1 MDTDT
6 ALRTIDDLPLIDMH
20 DPAFLTDPHAVLRPL
35 QREWP
40 LVRSRRGIEVI
51 RYDWNVELYAD
62 RRFDTPGVE
71 DFISKGVPPMFRAFL
86 EHGFLLGFHG
96 ERHDLIRRVLQ
107 KGFSIRRIDEQ
118 RDLMR
123 SVAEELVDRFID
135 RDEVDFVSEFTQRFP
150 VITLCRLLG
159 VPKEDIPRFHE
170 AAVTL
175 HLMGAV
181 PIAPGFPQIEEALSV
196 LYGYVADLVARR
208 RREPAEDFIS
218 ALIEAEATEGR
229 LTEEELSWNV
239 ANLLFAGQDTTRF
252 QLASVVSAILGEPGD
267 VWSRLAAEPDLIPR
281 AISEGVR
288 LHPAAQWNSRRALE
302 DAEYRGFRFAKG
314 QWVFLN
320 NMAGGR
326 DPQHFAEPDRF
337 DLARSERFETP
348 FGRGLHHCLGQMLA
362 KRGMEEALFVLTQR
376 LADVRM
382 PEAAEWV
389 RPTSMIGGP
398 EAMPLSFR
406 PR

>member
-6 ALRTIDDLPLIDMH
+6 AFRTIEDLPLIDMH
-20 DPAFLTDPHAVLRPL
+20 DPAFLADPHAVLRPL
-35 QREWP
+35 QLEWP

-71 DFISKGVPPMFRAFL
+71 DFIAKGVPLMFRAFL

-123 SVAEELVDRFID
+123 SVAEELVDGIID
-135 RDEVDFVSEFTQRFP
+135 RGSADFVSEFTQRFP
-150 VITLCRLLG
+150 VITLCRLMG
-159 VPKEDIPRFHE
+159 VPKEDIPQFQD

-181 PIAPGFPQIEEALSV
+181 PIAPGFPQIEQALAV
-196 LYGYVADLVARR
+196 LHGYVAELVERR
-208 RREPAEDFIS
+208 RRQPEEDFIS
-218 ALIEAEATEGR
+218 ALIEAEASEGK
-229 LTEEELSWNV
+229 LTEDELSWNI

-252 QLASVVSAILGEPGD
+252 QLASVICAILDAPGSWD
-267 VWSRLAAEPDLIPR
+267 RLANEPDLVPR
-281 AISEGVR
+281 AISEGIR
-288 LHPAAQWNSRRALE
+288 MHPAAQWNSRRALE
-302 DAEYRGFRFAKG
+302 DAEFRGFRFTKG

-326 DPQHFAEPDRF
+326 DPRHFTDPDSF
-337 DLARSERFETP
+337 DLARTERFETP

-362 KRGMEEALFVLTQR
+362 KRGMEEALFVLTTR
-376 LADVRM
+376 LRDLRPAG
-382 PEAAEWV
+382 EAEWV
-389 RPTSMIGGP
+389 KPTSMIGGP
-398 EAMPLSFR
+398 EVLLLSFQR
-406 PR
+406 R